1 MSASAWAAPIM
12 SGLTFRIQPH
22 GPDCRKAWLEKE
34 GGRSSFRFIQK
45 ENRVEF

>member
-1 MSASAWAAPIM
+1 MSASVWAAPIIVW
-12 SGLTFRIQPH
+12 THFRIQPH

-34 GGRSSFRFIQK
+34 WGRSSFRFIQK